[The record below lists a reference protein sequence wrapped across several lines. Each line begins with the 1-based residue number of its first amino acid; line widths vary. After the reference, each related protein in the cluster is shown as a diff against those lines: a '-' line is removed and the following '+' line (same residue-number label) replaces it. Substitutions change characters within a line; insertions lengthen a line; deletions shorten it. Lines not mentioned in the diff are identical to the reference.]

1 MWTPLI
7 LHDAIFFLLLLSRKK
22 IVIFKCSKRKVGG
35 CLGSQE
41 DCGVFQL
48 NKMTFTIKYEGAGT
62 GDTNIFVTL

>member
-7 LHDAIFFLLLLSRKK
+7 LHDAIFFYYYPEKK

>member
-1 MWTPLI
+1 MMQ
-7 LHDAIFFLLLLSRKK
+7 FFFIIIQKKK

-48 NKMTFTIKYEGAGT
+48 NKMTFAIKYEGAGT
-62 GDTNIFVTL
+62 GEW

>member
-48 NKMTFTIKYEGAGT
+48 NKMTFAIKYEGAGT
-62 GDTNIFVTL
+62 GEW